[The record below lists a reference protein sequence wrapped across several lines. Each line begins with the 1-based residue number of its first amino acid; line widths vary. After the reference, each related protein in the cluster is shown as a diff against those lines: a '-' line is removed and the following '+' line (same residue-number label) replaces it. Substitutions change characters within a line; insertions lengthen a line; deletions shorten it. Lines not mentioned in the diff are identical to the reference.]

1 MKIRKEMDGEYK
13 NIRILFFISGVF
25 VLFYIYSML
34 HMEINSSGFM
44 KRRVEYLQESLDNFA
59 KLPTAAN
66 FDAHISKF
74 VYWVV
79 IGHLLGVQDAPT
91 VIYYT
96 EIIWWSLALFI
107 IPILLYR
114 LTEQKKLYLTIILP
128 IITTIFAYPFTH
140 YVSDDKW
147 VYAWVVLIG
156 LPMLMIIVRTN
167 DFQKKRRWLLV
178 LSLTC
183 GIANSF
189 RVWSGIACFIPAAF
203 LVIKDAIYTWEREK
217 KIHIIF
223 LFLFIMGQVLFSQIL
238 VMLIGAGYNFLYGG
252 NINLLRFR
260 NQQISPFFQLYIG
273 MGWGNSGITYGDASA
288 LKVIAESSLPANKAL
303 LREIILEIKQSGSK
317 MVLMYL
323 KKVGKSISMSGYYFT
338 LPKYFYYIVCFIAE
352 FGGWLLFKK
361 KNKKYINGILQK
373 EKKVII
379 IGIVCYLMSII
390 PAVVD
395 IPRESTIQGA
405 SAVLV
410 VGIMY
415 IGIRCIQEYKKFIG
429 KQVK

>member
-1 MKIRKEMDGEYK
+1 
-13 NIRILFFISGVF
+13 
-25 VLFYIYSML
+25 
-34 HMEINSSGFM
+34 
-44 KRRVEYLQESLDNFA
+44 
-59 KLPTAAN
+59 
-66 FDAHISKF
+66 
-74 VYWVV
+74 
-79 IGHLLGVQDAPT
+79 
-91 VIYYT
+91 
-96 EIIWWSLALFI
+96 
-107 IPILLYR
+107 
-114 LTEQKKLYLTIILP
+114 
-128 IITTIFAYPFTH
+128 
-140 YVSDDKW
+140 
-147 VYAWVVLIG
+147 
-156 LPMLMIIVRTN
+156 
-167 DFQKKRRWLLV
+167 
-178 LSLTC
+178 
-183 GIANSF
+183 
-189 RVWSGIACFIPAAF
+189 
-203 LVIKDAIYTWEREK
+203 
-217 KIHIIF
+217 
-223 LFLFIMGQVLFSQIL
+223 MGQVLFSQIL

>member
-217 KIHIIF
+217 KFILFFCFF
-223 LFLFIMGQVLFSQIL
+223 LLWDKYYS
-238 VMLIGAGYNFLYGG
+238 A
-252 NINLLRFR
+252 RF
-260 NQQISPFFQLYIG
+260 
-273 MGWGNSGITYGDASA
+273 
-288 LKVIAESSLPANKAL
+288 
-303 LREIILEIKQSGSK
+303 
-317 MVLMYL
+317 
-323 KKVGKSISMSGYYFT
+323 
-338 LPKYFYYIVCFIAE
+338 
-352 FGGWLLFKK
+352 
-361 KNKKYINGILQK
+361 
-373 EKKVII
+373 
-379 IGIVCYLMSII
+379 
-390 PAVVD
+390 
-395 IPRESTIQGA
+395 
-405 SAVLV
+405 
-410 VGIMY
+410 
-415 IGIRCIQEYKKFIG
+415 
-429 KQVK
+429 